1 MRLHSISGRFAVESC
16 VAAITL
22 LIVSPLLLLVG
33 LAVFVESGL
42 PILFLQTRVGRN
54 GHLFRLVKIRTMRS
68 RASGNGIT
76 VSGDP
81 RVTRVGRV
89 LRKFKLDELPQL
101 WNVVRGQMSLV
112 GPRPEVP
119 EFVDLTQPVWRSV
132 LRVRP
137 GITDPVSIAYRDE
150 ENLLATA
157 NDAVRFYR
165 ESVLPDKLARTLC
178 YLENRSAWRD
188 LLVIVQTIRCA
199 AFPQQFESKRA
210 EVVRLGD
217 PR

>member
-1 MRLHSISGRFAVESC
+1 MA
-16 VAAITL
+16 
-22 LIVSPLLLLVG
+22 

-54 GHLFRLVKIRTMRS
+54 GQLFRLVKIRTMRP
-68 RASGNGIT
+68 RASGHGIT

-81 RVTRVGRV
+81 RITRVGRV

-150 ENLLATA
+150 ESLLATA

-188 LLVIVQTIRCA
+188 LLVIAQTIRCA
-199 AFPQQFESKRA
+199 AFPQQVESKRA
-210 EVVRLGD
+210 EIARLGD

>member
-1 MRLHSISGRFAVESC
+1 MESC
-16 VAAITL
+16 VAAIAL
-22 LIVSPLLLLVG
+22 LIFSPLLLVVG
-33 LAVFVESGL
+33 VAVLLESGL
-42 PILFLQTRVGRN
+42 PILFLQTRVGRD

-68 RASGNGIT
+68 RASSSGIT
-76 VSGDP
+76 ISGDP

-101 WNVVRGQMSLV
+101 WNVMRGQMSLV

-157 NDAVRFYR
+157 NDAVQFYR

-178 YLENRSAWRD
+178 YLEKRSVWRD
-188 LLVIVQTIRCA
+188 LMVIVQTIRCA
-199 AFPQQFESKRA
+199 AFPQHFESKRA

>member
-1 MRLHSISGRFAVESC
+1 MRLYSVSGRFAVESC

-22 LIVSPLLLLVG
+22 LIFSPVLLLVG
-33 LAVFVESGL
+33 LAVFFESGL

-54 GHLFRLVKIRTMRS
+54 GRLFRLVKIRTMRS
-68 RASGNGIT
+68 RASGSGIT

-119 EFVDLTQPVWRSV
+119 EFVDLSQPVWRSV

-199 AFPQQFESKRA
+199 AFPRQFKSKRA